1 MENDASTSRPDGAER
16 PGLMRFASPEKRST
30 WLDPR
35 KMAVVFAGCVTIEF
49 LSAFFR
55 HDVPEITLPLVPIA
69 GFAFAALL
77 VYAETAIL
85 PIIAGIVVA
94 GFLPPE
100 QFGVLVRVP
109 SLSIGII
116 LGWLVSRRIFAGK
129 RLEAPLLRPNQTL
142 FYIIGGG
149 ICAAAISATSFL
161 AFAWISGTPLD
172 QAYIWA
178 WRDDFL
184 AMMAGAMAFT
194 PASYYLFR
202 GDFST
207 PVKDHLPGETSLL
220 FTVLLAAVA
229 LAIALPIQ
237 PNLRAATLIS
247 VPFPVLMWIALRRG
261 LRATALALAL
271 IATTMLVYFHLWES
285 DSSRPPVISEGL
297 YKLQFVFSAAT
308 CLLLASQRD
317 AISALTLKTKL
328 AHEAAEF
335 CAWEWSLNGGITF
348 WSKGW
353 TDRTGLI
360 AETPIPLE
368 NWIATVHPE
377 DQQEF
382 AETISRG
389 ALSPT
394 PGFTMRFRSWDVFR
408 EEWYWSKSIGHIIKL
423 DAGGNPLKAI
433 GLVLDIDDIVETE
446 KLRVT
451 AVENQAELATLRAQL
466 NPHFLFNCL
475 NSIRALIGRDE
486 RKARDMVTT
495 LAALLRSLLEQRN
508 LSFDTV
514 AAELEIIQKY
524 LTLEQIRFGSRLRT
538 ELAIDPLAMQ
548 CHIPSF
554 LMLTLVE
561 NAVKHGIS
569 KSPEGGTLDI
579 RVRLEREKLL
589 IYIANTGHLNA
600 HSSGKGV
607 GLENTRRRVHLM
619 TKDAQAFEI
628 CEQPPG
634 TVVATVTLPVHG
646 VPTTD
651 YNPIKR

>member
-1 MENDASTSRPDGAER
+1 MENDASTPRPEGADR
-16 PGLMRFASPEKRST
+16 PGLMRFASPEKRGS

-35 KMAVVFAGCVTIEF
+35 KMVVVFAGCVIVEL
-49 LSAFFR
+49 LSAFLR
-55 HDVPEITLPLVPIA
+55 YNVPEITLPLVPIA

-77 VYAETAIL
+77 VYSETAIL
-85 PIIAGIVVA
+85 PIIAGIAVA
-94 GFLPPE
+94 GLIPPG
-100 QFGVLVRVP
+100 QFGTLVRIP

-116 LGWLVSRRIFAGK
+116 LGWLIIRTIFAGK

-142 FYIIGGG
+142 FFIIGGG
-149 ICAAAISATSFL
+149 ICAAAISATLLMAGAYF
-161 AFAWISGTPLD
+161 SGAPSD
-172 QAYIWA
+172 PSNVWA
-178 WRDDFL
+178 WLNDFL

-207 PVKDHLPGETSLL
+207 PIKDHLPGETSFL
-220 FTVLLAAVA
+220 FTVLLAAAA
-229 LAIALPIQ
+229 LAIVVPIQ
-237 PNLRAATLIS
+237 PHLRAATLITI
-247 VPFPVLMWIALRRG
+247 PFPILMWISLRRG

-271 IATTMLVYFHLWES
+271 IATTMLVYFYAWDGNPDRE
-285 DSSRPPVISEGL
+285 PVISEGL
-297 YKLQFVFSAAT
+297 YQLQFVFSAVT

-317 AISALTLKTKL
+317 AISALTLKTQL
-328 AHEAAEF
+328 AHEAADF
-335 CAWEWSLNGGITF
+335 CAWEWSLRGGITF

-353 TDRTGLI
+353 TDRTGI
-360 AETPIPLE
+360 AAETAMPLE
-368 NWIATVHPE
+368 CWIATVHPD

-394 PGFTMRFRSWDVFR
+394 PGFTMRFRSWDVLR
-408 EEWYWSKSIGHIIKL
+408 NEWYWSKSIGHIIKL

-433 GLVLDIDDIVETE
+433 GVVLDIDDIVAAE

-451 AVENQAELATLRAQL
+451 AVKNQAELSTLRAQL

-524 LTLEQIRFGSRLRT
+524 LSLEQIRFGSRLRT

-569 KSPEGGTLDI
+569 KSPEGGNLDI
-579 RVRLEREKLL
+579 RVHLEGEILL
-589 IYIANTGHLNA
+589 IHIANTGHLNA
-600 HSSGKGV
+600 QPGGKGV

-628 CEQPPG
+628 YEQPPG
-634 TVVATVTLPVHG
+634 TVVATVTLPIHA
-646 VPTTD
+646 PETD